1 MNCQTF
7 SQILTCK
14 EEATTT
20 PQFHIH
26 CFYFVLQGNGECDG
40 TGAMPQEQR
49 SHCHRHALFSSP
61 KVPGEHTD
69 QRSHCHCHA
78 LLSSPKVPGRG
89 GGNIIKAV
97 KFCVFILS
105 SYTEDFSNRP
115 PLANQYTQRRHCS
128 FGRHF
133 YLTVQNHFLSSN
145 SGLPKGP
152 G

>member
-40 TGAMPQEQR
+40 IGAMPQEQR
-49 SHCHRHALFSSP
+49 SHCHRHALFSSPKVPGEPTDQRSHCHCHALFSSP

-78 LLSSPKVPGRG
+78 LLSSPKVPGGG

-105 SYTEDFSNRP
+105 SYTKDFSNRL
-115 PLANQYTQRRHCS
+115 PLAN
-128 FGRHF
+128 
-133 YLTVQNHFLSSN
+133 
-145 SGLPKGP
+145 
-152 G
+152 